1 MDFDCIGTKR
11 GTVIQGKR
19 IFELLFNYP
28 MRREEDEGLATEYSY
43 DNFENGLTPNGF
55 ILLAICAITSHLKF
69 SDYSRWAQ
77 FKIVNC

>member
-1 MDFDCIGTKR
+1 
-11 GTVIQGKR
+11 
-19 IFELLFNYP
+19 